1 MKNPVEQLKTR
12 RKENDSVRHSLGEK
26 GEIYYISN
34 PAIGLWAHR
43 DRFTQS

>member
-1 MKNPVEQLKTR
+1 MRNPVEQLKTR
-12 RKENDSVRHSLGEK
+12 RKENDRVRHSLSER

-43 DRFTQS
+43 DRFTPS